1 MKSKEANQLAL
12 EVMLLR
18 TRGWSLSEIADHYNI
33 SLRRVKKLLE
43 KATYQLI
50 GDGDDLQILR
60 AIELERINRVIR
72 ALSPMMEAGDPKA
85 AKLVLEATRLRSEL
99 LGIQQQA
106 DIQTKTSAMWQK
118 LASQLQLF
126 KQEPAALM
134 PPQPEPIEAIEAV
147 VEAEYGP
154 LETDVESVLE
164 GGGLT
169 FYGDES
175 ALASRTT
182 ATE

>member
-1 MKSKEANQLAL
+1 MKSKEKNQLAL
-12 EVMLLR
+12 EVALLR
-18 TRGWSLSEIADHYNI
+18 TRGWSLSEIADHFNI
-33 SLRRVKKLLE
+33 SVRRVKKLLE
-43 KATYQLI
+43 KATYQLL

-72 ALSPMMEAGDPKA
+72 TLTPMMEAGDSKA

-126 KQEPAALM
+126 KKEPAAL
-134 PPQPEPIEAIEAV
+134 QPAQTKALEAIEAV
-147 VEAEYGP
+147 VEAEYEP
-154 LETDVESVLE
+154 VEPDVETVLE

-169 FYGDES
+169 FYGDEP
-175 ALASRTT
+175 ALAP
-182 ATE
+182 